1 MQLGLVTYNLARAWD
16 LDTLI
21 ANCEATGF
29 TAVEL
34 RTTHAHAVEPEI
46 DAAARRRVRDQF
58 AGSKVRLVGL
68 GSICDFHTTDRTE
81 LRKQIDRCAE
91 FAQLAA
97 DTGAVGVKVRPNG
110 LPEGRPVEDTLK
122 QIGDS
127 LRECGE
133 TASKLGVQIW
143 LEVHGRETS
152 QLEHIETILKH
163 AGHPN
168 VLACWNSNGTDLD
181 ENGSISSSFARVAGR
196 IGSVHINELYRREYP
211 YRDLFHLLRVSG
223 YDRWC
228 LAELG
233 SESSD
238 PLTVMRYYRAL
249 FEALGG

>member
-16 LDTLI
+16 LETLI
-21 ANCEATGF
+21 SNCEKTGF

-34 RTTHAHAVEPEI
+34 RTTHAHGVEPEL
-46 DAAARRRVRDQF
+46 DAAARKKVRERF
-58 AGSKVRLVGL
+58 AASSVRLVGL
-68 GSICDFHTTDRTE
+68 GSTCEFHSLDPAEVR
-81 LRKQIDRCAE
+81 RQIDLCAD
-91 FAQLAA
+91 FARLAA

-110 LPEGRPVEDTLK
+110 LPEGRPTADTLA

-133 TASKLGVQIW
+133 TAAKLGIQIW
-143 LEVHGRETS
+143 LEVHGRETAR
-152 QLEHIETILKH
+152 LPHIETILNR
-163 AGHPN
+163 ANHPN
-168 VLACWNSNGTDLD
+168 VLACWNSNPTDLD
-181 ENGSISSSFARVAGR
+181 EKGSIADGFGRVAKR
-196 IGSVHINELYRREYP
+196 IGSVHINELYRAEYP

-233 SESSD
+233 AESSD
-238 PLTVMRYYRAL
+238 PLTVMRYYRSL

>member
-16 LDTLI
+16 LETLI
-21 ANCEATGF
+21 SNCEATGF

-34 RTTHAHAVEPEI
+34 RTTHAHGVEPEL
-46 DAAARRRVRDQF
+46 DAAARRKVRDRF
-58 AGSKVRLVGL
+58 AASQVRLVGL
-68 GSICDFHTTDRTE
+68 GSICEFHSTDPAE
-81 LRKQIDRCAE
+81 LRKQIDRCSE

-110 LPEGRPVEDTLK
+110 LPEGRPVTDTLA

-133 TASKLGVQIW
+133 TAAKLGVQIW

-152 QLEHIETILKH
+152 RLEHIETILKR
-163 AGHPN
+163 ADHPN
-168 VLACWNSNGTDLD
+168 VLPCWNSNPTDLD
-181 ENGSISSSFARVAGR
+181 ESGSIASSFARVAKQ
-196 IGSVHINELYRREYP
+196 IGSVHINELYRKEYP

-233 SESSD
+233 AESSD
-238 PLTVMRYYRAL
+238 PLAVMRYYRAL